1 MVLESPMNFDDA
13 FGIHERALLLRS
25 QRAELLAA
33 NLANADTPG
42 YKARDFDF
50 KSMLANEMQPASR
63 VRTTD
68 SHHIQPDQDLV
79 PASQLLYRTPMQPSL
94 DGNTVDTEQEHTAFS
109 ANAIE
114 YQATLNFINNS
125 ISGIR
130 KALRGD

>member
-1 MVLESPMNFDDA
+1 MKFDDV

-25 QRAELLAA
+25 RRAEVLAA

-50 KSMLANEMQPASR
+50 KAMLANEADTGSR
-63 VRTTD
+63 IRTT
-68 SHHIQPDQDLV
+68 HRRHIQTEQGTVAP
-79 PASQLLYRTPMQPSL
+79 SQLLYRTPMQPSL

-114 YQATLNFINNS
+114 YQATLTFINNQ
-125 ISGIR
+125 ISGLR
-130 KALRGD
+130 KALRGE